1 MMQGK
6 HIVIGITGSIAAY
19 KAATLVRLFVKAG
32 AEVRV
37 IMTPAAKEFISP
49 LTLATLS
56 QAPVIS
62 EFFDKADGQWHSHVD
77 LGLWADAFIIAPAS
91 ASTIAK
97 CSYGVADNMLI
108 TSYLSTRAKVYIAPA
123 MDLDMF
129 AHPTTQEN
137 LQRLQERGCTIISP
151 QEGFLASKLIG
162 KGRMEEPEEIFRRVS
177 ESLSGEKRLL
187 GKRVIVTSGPTH
199 EKIDP
204 VRFIGNY
211 SSGKMGTALAQA
223 LHEEG
228 AEVIFITG
236 PASVMPS
243 DKEVSQLIKVTSAL
257 EMEAAVR
264 SCFDAET
271 DATIFCA
278 AVADYRVASPEG
290 DKVKREKK
298 EVWNLE
304 LIANP
309 DIAAGIGAIK
319 QPHQKMIGFA
329 LETEEG
335 TSYALDKMKR
345 KNLDAIILNSMAHEG
360 AGFGVDTNKV
370 SVLEADG
377 KRHDLPLMSK
387 ADVAKEIVRILF

>member
-1 MMQGK
+1 MEGK

-19 KAATLVRLFVKAG
+19 KAASLVRLFVKAG

-137 LQRLQERGCTIISP
+137 LRRLQERGCVIISP

-162 KGRMEEPEEIFRRVS
+162 KGRMEEPEEIFRQVS
-177 ESLSGEKRLL
+177 EDLSEKKRLSGKKIL
-187 GKRVIVTSGPTH
+187 ITSGPTH

-223 LHEEG
+223 LHRLG
-228 AEVIFITG
+228 AEVIFVTG
-236 PASVMPS
+236 PATVMPS
-243 DKEVSQLIKVTSAL
+243 EAEVAKLIKVTSAL
-257 EMEAAVR
+257 EMEAEVR
-264 SCFDAET
+264 SNFDSET
-271 DATIFCA
+271 DAAIFCA

-298 EVWNLE
+298 EIWNLE

-309 DIAAGIGAIK
+309 DIAAGVGATK
-319 QPHQKMIGFA
+319 QPHQKLIGFA

-345 KNLDAIILNSMAHEG
+345 KNLDAIILNSMANEG

-370 SVLEADG
+370 SVIEADG

-387 ADVAKEIVRILF
+387 SDVAKEIVRILF